1 MFNFCWSS
9 RVLQNTIC
17 YMCENILVECRRA
30 PAPASIVCL
39 FFLHVTYKIYHKM
52 SSQMETDDS
61 MYKKFSLLYKLHQSL
76 MMMMMMMMMSPF
88 LLIRF
93 ISKPNPSL
101 IHTHSHARTHTHTYT
116 RRGVHDRGRHSRRSY
131 TTCSTHYP

>member
-76 MMMMMMMMMSPF
+76 MMMMMMMMSPF

>member
-1 MFNFCWSS
+1 
-9 RVLQNTIC
+9 
-17 YMCENILVECRRA
+17 
-30 PAPASIVCL
+30 
-39 FFLHVTYKIYHKM
+39 M

-76 MMMMMMMMMSPF
+76 MMMMMMMMSPF

-101 IHTHSHARTHTHTYT
+101 IHTHSHARTHTHTHT
-116 RRGVHDRGRHSRRSY
+116 HGEACTTVADTPDVATQHALHITHSREENKKKQL
-131 TTCSTHYP
+131 YPH